1 MEIHALTSE
10 AALESLRAG
19 RNGLSEADAA
29 GRLAEFGANRVERVR
44 RAPLAVRLGREFVHL
59 FALILWVAA
68 ALAFLADALQP
79 GQGMAGLAWAIV
91 GVILVNG
98 LFSFWQVYQAERA
111 IESLRKLL
119 PSDVTVLREGQ
130 AARIDSARLVPGDI
144 VLMAAGDRIAADC
157 RLIEAFDVRVDM
169 STVTGESAASARNAE
184 PDAVHDLLHGRNIV
198 LAGTSLVQGRATGVV
213 FATGGRSEFG
223 KIAQLTQAA
232 EEPLSPLQREIARL
246 SRLVACLATLL
257 GALCF
262 AMGQVLGLSFWH
274 NFVFAIGIIVANVP
288 EGLLPTVTLAMAMAS
303 KRMAR
308 RQTLVRHL
316 PAVETLGAA
325 TVICTD
331 KTGTLTE
338 NRMTARQVY
347 LGDRWQTLDELSA
360 DDALRSRNRP
370 FFEAAALCEDVRVG
384 HGNGQLELVGD
395 PTEVALVEMGRRVL
409 GTLPA
414 YPKRDEIAFDSERK
428 RLATLHDTPAGPVLY
443 LKGALEVV
451 LARCRY
457 GLADGIEVPLTADDA
472 DRHRRAHDTMA
483 AQGLRVLAIAYRPVP
498 ADCRRE
504 ALEEDLVFAG
514 LVGVDDPPRPEVP
527 AAIAQCHR
535 AGIRVVMIT
544 GDHPETARAVARQ
557 VGLVRSVRPRIV
569 TGDEL
574 RRLSDTQLQLALDA
588 SEILFAR
595 IGADQKLRIVR
606 ALQQKNAVVAVTGDG
621 VNDAPALKAADIGI
635 AMGVTGTDVA
645 KDAAD
650 MILLD
655 DNFASIVNAI
665 EEGRG
670 VFDNIRKFLT
680 YILTSNIPEIVPY
693 LAFVAFGV
701 PLPLTIVQILAVDL
715 GTDIVPALGL
725 GAEPPEH
732 DVMDRPPRPATHRLM
747 DGALLAR
754 AYLFL
759 GVIEAVAAM
768 AAYFFVLEAG
778 QWRWGQHLD
787 GASPLYRQA
796 TTACLTAI
804 VLMQMVNVYLCRS
817 DRASVVS
824 RGLVSN
830 RLIVL
835 GLAVELGLILL
846 IDYTPVGQVVFG
858 TAPIGAEVWLFIVPF
873 GAAMLALEE
882 SRKAVIRWSRPWGTQ
897 RIGDAKEA
905 RQVT

>member
-1 MEIHALTSE
+1 VQVHALTAD
-10 AALESLRAG
+10 AALQSLRAG
-19 RNGLSEADAA
+19 RTGLSEADAA
-29 GRLAEFGANRVERVR
+29 ARLAEFGPNRVERVR
-44 RAPLAVRLGREFVHL
+44 RAPLLVQLAREFVHL

-68 ALAFLADALQP
+68 ALALVADRLQP
-79 GQGMAGLAWAIV
+79 GHGMASLAWAII
-91 GVILVNG
+91 GVIVVNG

-111 IESLRKLL
+111 LASLRRLL
-119 PSDVTVLREGQ
+119 PSEVSVLRAGQ

-144 VLMAAGDRIAADC
+144 VFLSAGDRIPADC

-169 STVTGESAASARNAE
+169 STVTGEAAASDRHAE
-184 PDAVHDLLHGRNIV
+184 PDAGNDLLHAGNVV
-198 LAGTSLVQGRATGVV
+198 LAGTSVVQGRATGVV

-223 KIAQLTQAA
+223 RIARLTQAA
-232 EEPLSPLQREIARL
+232 EEPLSPLQREISRL

-257 GALCF
+257 GALFF
-262 AMGQVLGLSFWH
+262 AVGQVVGLSFWH

-308 RQTLVRHL
+308 RNTLVRHL

-338 NRMTARQVY
+338 NRMTASQVY
-347 LGDRWQTLDELSA
+347 LGDRCCTLEEVSAGRTPLSTH
-360 DDALRSRNRP
+360 RR
-370 FFEAAALCEDVRVG
+370 FFEAAVLCEDVPLAHHEGRG
-384 HGNGQLELVGD
+384 LVGD
-395 PTEVALVEMGRRVL
+395 PTEVALVEMGRRALATV
-409 GTLPA
+409 PD
-414 YPKRDEIAFDSERK
+414 YPKRDEIPFDSERK

-443 LKGALEVV
+443 VKGAPEVV

-457 GLADGIEVPLTADDA
+457 GLADGVEVPLTPADA
-472 DRHRRAHDTMA
+472 DRHQRAQEAMA
-483 AQGLRVLAIAYRPVP
+483 GQGLRVLAMAYRFVP
-498 ADCRRE
+498 AACARE

-514 LVGVDDPPRPEVP
+514 LVGVEDPPRPEVP
-527 AAIAQCHR
+527 AAIEKCHR

-544 GDHPETARAVARQ
+544 GDHPETACAIARQ
-557 VGLVRSVRPRIV
+557 IGLVRSACPRVV
-569 TGDEL
+569 TGPEL
-574 RRLSDTQLQLALDA
+574 NRLSDTQLQLAFDA
-588 SEILFAR
+588 PEIVFAR

-606 ALQQKNAVVAVTGDG
+606 ALQQKKAVVAVTGDG

-655 DNFASIVNAI
+655 DNFASIVWAI

-693 LAFVAFGV
+693 LAFVLFSL
-701 PLPLTIVQILAVDL
+701 PLPLTIIQILAVDL

-725 GAEPPEH
+725 GAEPPEA
-732 DVMDRPPRPATHRLM
+732 DVMHRPPRPRGRRLL
-747 DGALLAR
+747 DGPLLTR

-759 GVIEAVAAM
+759 GVAEAVAAM

-778 QWRWGQHLD
+778 QWRWGSELEPSD
-787 GASPLYRQA
+787 PLYRQA

-817 DRASVVS
+817 DRASVLTS
-824 RGLVSN
+824 GIFSN
-830 RLIVL
+830 RLIVM

-846 IDYTPVGQVVFG
+846 IAYTPAGRIVFG
-858 TAPIGAEVWLFIVPF
+858 TAPLGVGVWMFIVPF
-873 GAAMLALEE
+873 GGLMLALEE
-882 SRKAVIRWSRPWGTQ
+882 IRKSIVRRVPRLRDPVVVAGVYR
-897 RIGDAKEA
+897 
-905 RQVT
+905 